1 MCYRAPRQRHL
12 RFCIVCHLV
21 SPAELS
27 HELLPT
33 HSCSSL
39 ALFLLPVTSY
49 RATPP
54 PFRGPQMAWFLRPCL
69 FSWSYRVL
77 LQFFSCISSLLLSPE
92 WCPQAHVGITLSHIL
107 GNQQPAAAKNRIVW
121 TSKLNLSFHI
131 ATSTNISTKE
141 NKQWCSLK
149 QELFRSFPA
158 SQLQNLGSAEEI
170 T

>member
-54 PFRGPQMAWFLRPCL
+54 PFQGPQMAWFLRPCL
-69 FSWSYRVL
+69 FSWSFRVL

-92 WCPQAHVGITLSHIL
+92 WSPSACGHYLVAHFGKPTASS
-107 GNQQPAAAKNRIVW
+107 
-121 TSKLNLSFHI
+121 SKEQDCLNLKAEPLISHCNIHKYFHKGEQAVVQSEAGAFQKFPCI
-131 ATSTNISTKE
+131 TATE
-141 NKQWCSLK
+141 
-149 QELFRSFPA
+149 FR
-158 SQLQNLGSAEEI
+158 
-170 T
+170 